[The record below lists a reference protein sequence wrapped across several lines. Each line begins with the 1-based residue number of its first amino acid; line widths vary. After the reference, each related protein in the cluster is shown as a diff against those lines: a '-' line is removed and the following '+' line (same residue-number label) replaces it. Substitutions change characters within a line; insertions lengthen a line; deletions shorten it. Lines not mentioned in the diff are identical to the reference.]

1 MEIQVAAG
9 EKIQVLVVV
18 GTRPEA
24 IKMVPVISALEQSD
38 DFETIVLATGQHS
51 TMVAEIITEAGL
63 RLDADLQVSH
73 PGESLNQMFARV
85 MVGVDQVARERA
97 IPDDYR
103 VSENHEAL
111 VPALCLVHGDTSS
124 AAAAAV
130 AAFNLQI
137 PVVHVEAGLRTNNIL
152 SPFPEEGNRQ
162 IISRLSALHL
172 APTPE
177 AKVNLIRE
185 GVDIDRILVTGNTSI
200 DMLRSALCTGT
211 GFGPDLAHLH
221 PSGERPLVLVTA
233 HRRENWGRGL
243 ENIAGAIAILAE
255 RYPNHDF
262 VIPLHPNPKAQDA
275 FREALGVRPNC
286 HLVPARRYPDFA
298 RLMQAALLVISDSG
312 GVQEEAPSLGTPV
325 LVTRETTER
334 WEGVHAGTLE
344 LIGTERDR
352 IVAAAAELLDHPAEI
367 ARRGQIPNPYGDGYA
382 AERMVQALANV
393 FGRGE
398 PVREYQA
405 DRLGAAVRKHAN
417 MQIRLVS

>member
-152 SPFPEEGNRQ
+152 SPFPE
-162 IISRLSALHL
+162 
-172 APTPE
+172 
-177 AKVNLIRE
+177 
-185 GVDIDRILVTGNTSI
+185 
-200 DMLRSALCTGT
+200 
-211 GFGPDLAHLH
+211 
-221 PSGERPLVLVTA
+221 
-233 HRRENWGRGL
+233 
-243 ENIAGAIAILAE
+243 
-255 RYPNHDF
+255 
-262 VIPLHPNPKAQDA
+262 
-275 FREALGVRPNC
+275 
-286 HLVPARRYPDFA
+286 
-298 RLMQAALLVISDSG
+298 
-312 GVQEEAPSLGTPV
+312 
-325 LVTRETTER
+325 
-334 WEGVHAGTLE
+334 
-344 LIGTERDR
+344 
-352 IVAAAAELLDHPAEI
+352 
-367 ARRGQIPNPYGDGYA
+367 
-382 AERMVQALANV
+382 
-393 FGRGE
+393 
-398 PVREYQA
+398 
-405 DRLGAAVRKHAN
+405 
-417 MQIRLVS
+417 